1 MLGTQYRHNINAG
14 HKSQLLLAIKFLQTF
29 VERHKIIDMSGIHHT
44 ISRKSALNKIIAR
57 KIIQARYKCRTQ
69 KPTDKIIS
77 SDKIIAKTRSKAQN
91 FC

>member
-1 MLGTQYRHNINAG
+1 
-14 HKSQLLLAIKFLQTF
+14 
-29 VERHKIIDMSGIHHT
+29 MSGIHHT

-57 KIIQARYKCRTQ
+57 KIIQAQYKCRTQ

-77 SDKIIAKTRSKAQN
+77 SDKIIVKTRSKAQN